1 MWPEK
6 VSSVLLRSVSL
17 IGMFMLV
24 LISVTLFTGV
34 VTRYVFS
41 YSIPE
46 LEVLRKFS
54 LLWLVFLGSAI
65 AVKEKAHLEIDIL
78 SDYLSER
85 GTKIRDIIV
94 YFLTLVGIVILV
106 FIGVAAFKS
115 GLVRSELVSIRFL
128 SSQPSLIYYYS
139 AFLVGSILMVYFHLL
154 NARGLFF
161 KKHKKEVQ
169 SK

>member
-1 MWPEK
+1 
-6 VSSVLLRSVSL
+6 
-17 IGMFMLV
+17 MLV

-78 SDYLSER
+78 SDYLSET
-85 GTKIRDIIV
+85 GAKIRNIIV
-94 YFLTLVGIVILV
+94 YLLTLVGIVILV

-115 GLVRSELVSIRFL
+115 GVMRSELVSIRFL
-128 SSQPSLIYYYS
+128 SSPPSLIYYYS
-139 AFLVGSILMVYFHLL
+139 AFLVGSALMLYFHLF
-154 NARGLFF
+154 NSKGLFF
-161 KKHKKEVQ
+161 KKHKKEV
-169 SK
+169 KGK